1 MGIHWQKSHNDV
13 FQYFV
18 LLHDNKSVCVHKV
31 MFHCHV
37 SPIGSEKPNTVSSAR
52 PFMLTA
58 ATVVPPKQDEVNSV
72 FCLSHVYLKQ
82 KKKARQDIT
91 ICGVWRIKGG
101 FSQPEEK
108 MPLCCLV
115 VWLQILLYPL
125 AAAWTGWNQDWTV
138 TQYFLL
144 CCAIK
149 SNLSLASWWNCLH
162 FSAYCQQTGGQPIF
176 RVVLQSR
183 MMGVFLQ
190 ANRFVNM

>member
-1 MGIHWQKSHNDV
+1 MSILPLLVCLHVGLMGIHWQKSHNDV

-82 KKKARQDIT
+82 KKKSKTRHNYLWSVED
-91 ICGVWRIKGG
+91 
-101 FSQPEEK
+101 
-108 MPLCCLV
+108 
-115 VWLQILLYPL
+115 
-125 AAAWTGWNQDWTV
+125 
-138 TQYFLL
+138 
-144 CCAIK
+144 
-149 SNLSLASWWNCLH
+149 
-162 FSAYCQQTGGQPIF
+162 
-176 RVVLQSR
+176 
-183 MMGVFLQ
+183 
-190 ANRFVNM
+190 

>member
-1 MGIHWQKSHNDV
+1 MKNQILSLQQGLSCLRRPPLS
-13 FQYFV
+13 
-18 LLHDNKSVCVHKV
+18 LLNKTRWIQ
-31 MFHCHV
+31 F
-37 SPIGSEKPNTVSSAR
+37 
-52 PFMLTA
+52 F
-58 ATVVPPKQDEVNSV
+58 
-72 FCLSHVYLKQ
+72 VYLMCIWSK

-149 SNLSLASWWNCLH
+149 SNLSLASWWNCSH

-176 RVVLQSR
+176 GVVLQSR